1 MLYGQSLS
9 QHDYQRILIEIKLH
23 EELFALIQAENKAKI
38 YAPIAW
44 TYGLVFFGSIPLL
57 YFFQDPKL
65 TIGVLAGIFFA
76 LTPPA
81 LQGYF
86 RLRKAKRN
94 YGNDEWRIRA
104 IEDKLDLRFDSRS
117 EIFYRDKGAWPNNER
132 LYFDPFLNR
141 CWQDNEPKL
150 LKYDDFKHRYDEEGD
165 LIADEHRYWK
175 IGSLLDGMSNVMN
188 GNHLNFELFSKHAA
202 ERYRNRQTDSTLSE

>member
-44 TYGLVFFGSIPLL
+44 TWPSLLWIDPSAIFFPRS
-57 YFFQDPKL
+57 KL

-81 LQGYF
+81 L
-86 RLRKAKRN
+86 RL
-94 YGNDEWRIRA
+94 
-104 IEDKLDLRFDSRS
+104 L
-117 EIFYRDKGAWPNNER
+117 
-132 LYFDPFLNR
+132 
-141 CWQDNEPKL
+141 
-150 LKYDDFKHRYDEEGD
+150 
-165 LIADEHRYWK
+165 
-175 IGSLLDGMSNVMN
+175 
-188 GNHLNFELFSKHAA
+188 
-202 ERYRNRQTDSTLSE
+202 